1 MRIESII
8 FPLSE
13 NRVAFNFCSI
23 AASCF
28 KTVLQPVIFLP
39 YQQVPTASSWSHV
52 QKIKGFRWW
61 CVDYQ

>member
-13 NRVAFNFCSI
+13 KRVA
-23 AASCF
+23 F

-39 YQQVPTASSWSHV
+39 YQQVRTASSWSHV
-52 QKIKGFRWW
+52 QKIRKALGFVL
-61 CVDYQ
+61 C